1 MSHGQEV
8 HWVRVIY
15 KKCQSN
21 WQLVHPLAVLEA
33 GCGLLDSTLSLVMS
47 IRKGISHWFLTER
60 VKK

>member
-21 WQLVHPLAVLEA
+21 WQLVHSLAVLEA
-33 GCGLLDSTLSLVMS
+33 GRGLLNSTLSLVIQS
-47 IRKGISHWFLTER
+47 EKESVTRF
-60 VKK
+60 